1 MAHLAS
7 STRIIKGSLAPTMG
21 TENEHRDHLV
31 SFRTL
36 MIVFV
41 LLNLSLHILSVD
53 DIMRQHQC
61 ATPDFS

>member
-1 MAHLAS
+1 
-7 STRIIKGSLAPTMG
+7 MG